1 MEEHTSP
8 ESTNV
13 APAPVAT
20 ATRVSRSNL
29 AIPGAIVIAAALIAG
44 AIFMSGTKNTAPVNV
59 QGGIDGAQNNQVTGE
74 PVVAPVTKDDHI
86 RGNPNAPIVIIE
98 YSDYD
103 CPFCRVFH
111 DTMAKVMS
119 KYGKDGKV
127 AWVYRHFPLVQL
139 HPDAPKM
146 AIASECVTE
155 LEGNEAFWVF
165 TDKLNESRK
174 MEFTPEGNLKSVEP
188 TNITRLTEFAVA
200 AGADKTKFELCL
212 NSGKYDEK
220 IAADV
225 EAAAKTGARGT
236 PYSIVMVGEQQGVIN
251 GAQPF
256 EVVDKII
263 ANLITQLGGAT
274 AQ

>member
-1 MEEHTSP
+1 MPPEQHTTP
-8 ESTNV
+8 EPVQSSVTVNT
-13 APAPVAT
+13 APAAK
-20 ATRVSRSNL
+20 SNL
-29 AIPGAIVIAAALIAG
+29 GIPAAIVIAATLIAG
-44 AIFMSGTKNTAPVNV
+44 AIYMSGAKNTKSVNV
-59 QGGIDGAQNNQVTGE
+59 QGGIDSAQKEQTTGE
-74 PVVAPVTKDDHI
+74 IVVAPVTKDDHI
-86 RGNPNAPIVIIE
+86 RGNPNAPIVIVE

-111 DTMAKVMS
+111 DTMTKVMA
-119 KYGKDGKV
+119 KYGADGKV
-127 AWVYRHFPLVQL
+127 AWVFRQFPLVQL
-139 HPDAPKM
+139 HPDAPKI
-146 AIASECVTE
+146 ATASECVAE
-155 LEGNEAFWVF
+155 LKGNDAFWIF

-200 AGADKTKFELCL
+200 AGADKTKFERCL

-256 EVVDKII
+256 EVVDKIV
-263 ANLITQLGGAT
+263 ANLVAQVKGGT